1 MNMVLNILRGLF
13 IVALT
18 VVGVAVRGGTATD
31 MFNGGALGFAIACV
45 LVLLEYN
52 FARRLALVFPSIILG
67 ILVGFVAAFILV
79 KTLYLIEGLKDKVL
93 PTEESDA
100 LMVTACVCCYV
111 AIASIIRTKEEFQ
124 VVIPYVEFSRQQK
137 GVKPLVLDTSA
148 IIDGRIAD
156 IADTGI
162 IESPFIV
169 PRFVLKE
176 LQDVSDSSEKTKR
189 TRGRRGMDMLRR
201 LQRNKNIDVTIHEA
215 TFPEIG
221 EVDGKLI
228 ALTQRIEGRLA
239 TTDYNLNK
247 VAQIREVPVL
257 NVNDLANALRPVVL
271 PGEHLMLDVIRRGE
285 EQDQGVGYLDD
296 GTMVVVEG
304 GKRSIGKN
312 VTIEVTSVI
321 QTSAGRMVFGKIGEV
336 NTDNG
341 EARKNG

>member
-1 MNMVLNILRGLF
+1 MALVLNILRALF
-13 IVALT
+13 IIALT
-18 VVGVAVRGGTATD
+18 VVGVAIRPED
-31 MFNGGALGFAIACV
+31 QFNGGALGFGIACV
-45 LVLLEYN
+45 LVLLEYH
-52 FARRLALVFPSIILG
+52 FARRLALVFPSVILG

-79 KTLYLIEGLKDKVL
+79 NTLYLIEPLKRALL
-93 PTEESDA
+93 PENQSDA
-100 LMVTACVCCYV
+100 LLPVACVCCYV

-137 GVKPLVLDTSA
+137 GPKPLVLDTSA

-162 IESPFIV
+162 IESAFIV
-169 PRFVLKE
+169 PRFVLQE
-176 LQDVSDSSEKTKR
+176 LQDISDSTEKTKR

-201 LQRNKNIDVTIHEA
+201 LQRNKNIDVSIHESS
-215 TFPEIG
+215 FPEVD

-228 ALTQRIEGRLA
+228 ALASMIDGRLA

-247 VAQIREVPVL
+247 VAQIREIPVL

-271 PGEHLMLDVIRRGE
+271 PGEHLTLDLIRKGE
-285 EQDQGVGYLDD
+285 EEGQAVGYLDD

-304 GKRSIGKN
+304 GRDRIGQN

-321 QTSAGRMVFGKIGEV
+321 QTSAGRMVFGKM
-336 NTDNG
+336 DR
-341 EARKNG
+341 EANRHG